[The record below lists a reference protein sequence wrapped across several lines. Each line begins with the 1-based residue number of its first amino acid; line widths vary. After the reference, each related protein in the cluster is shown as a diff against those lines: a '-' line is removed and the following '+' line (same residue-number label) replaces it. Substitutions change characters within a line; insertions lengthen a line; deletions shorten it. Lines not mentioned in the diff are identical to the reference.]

1 MCNIICRL
9 VCVVHGSFGIKIKK
23 QTKENNT
30 YTALDDAFC
39 GAVVVELREFFL
51 SVFALLLLLVFG
63 TFSLIDFL
71 DSLSLPVDSL
81 SLPVEAFVFDCL
93 ESFDLSVEELS
104 IITWPATEDNEL
116 FVCRP
121 DDLVAFLDVLIV
133 GDIFHLHLY

>member
-1 MCNIICRL
+1 MCSIIVRFVFDVQDHL
-9 VCVVHGSFGIKIKK
+9 EIIFVGKK
-23 QTKENNT
+23 TEQTKSNT

-39 GAVVVELREFFL
+39 GVDVVELREFFL
-51 SVFALLLLLVFG
+51 SVLALFLLLVFG
-63 TFSLIDFL
+63 TLVDFL
-71 DSLSLPVDSL
+71 DSL

-104 IITWPATEDNEL
+104 IITWPGTEDNEL